1 MNRHATNDYVLG
13 HNNHE
18 LQRLV
23 SQGAYF
29 GELTEQV
36 LRAAG
41 LAPGMHVLD
50 IGCGAGDVSFLAASL
65 VGPRG
70 SVLGIDRSM
79 EAIGLA
85 TQRAAAARLTNVRFE
100 VRDVN
105 DSGLRMQFDAI
116 VGRLVLMYFHEPA
129 EVLRRLTRLA
139 VPGGILAFHEL
150 DLGCM
155 LSEPH
160 VPLYTQCVSRV
171 AEVLRR
177 SLAQPRMGLKLIQT
191 FRHAGLPEPATIVHT
206 RLGTASEAAIF
217 EQLASIVRTLAPAME
232 KLGIATV
239 AELELDTLAAR
250 LRQAVWD
257 SDATIAAPLFVGA
270 WAHNVVI

>member
-1 MNRHATNDYVLG
+1 MNRYATNEYVLG
-13 HNNHE
+13 HDNHE
-18 LQRLV
+18 LRRLV
-23 SQGAYF
+23 SQSAYF

-65 VGPRG
+65 VGPHG
-70 SVLGIDRSM
+70 SVLGIDRSA
-79 EAIGLA
+79 EAIQLA

-105 DSGLRMQFDAI
+105 QSGLTRQFDAI
-116 VGRLVLMYFHEPA
+116 VGRLVLMYFHEPV

-155 LSEPH
+155 LCDPP
-160 VPLYTQCVSRV
+160 VPLYTECVSRI

-177 SLAQPRMGLKLIQT
+177 SLAQPRMGMKLIPT
-191 FRHAGLPEPATIVHT
+191 FRHAGLPEPATMVHT
-206 RLGTASEAAIF
+206 RLGTASEAVIF
-217 EQLASIVRTLAPAME
+217 EQLASITRTLAPAME

-239 AELELDTLAAR
+239 EDLQLDTFAAR